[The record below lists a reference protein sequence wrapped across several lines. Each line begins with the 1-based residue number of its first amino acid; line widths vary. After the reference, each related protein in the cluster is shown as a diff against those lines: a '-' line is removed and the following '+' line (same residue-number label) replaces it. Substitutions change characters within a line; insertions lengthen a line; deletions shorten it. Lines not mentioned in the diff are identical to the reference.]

1 MDMDEE
7 RPRTSIRPPGRTPW
21 IVLAVAV
28 ATGLAIAFLWLSRQA
43 PRPPTPA
50 AQPAPVASEAP
61 APSAVTPVPG
71 DRLRALLDAVS
82 PDPAIRRLLAGEE
95 LARRWAVAT
104 DNVAEGVVPRRLL
117 APLGPSGSFSVQR
130 RGDTVVVD
138 PASYP
143 RYDRIGDLAA
153 SLDAAAIAAAYR
165 ALRPAL
171 DAAYRGLGY
180 PEGSIDRATARALAR
195 IEAAPVR
202 GGDVDLVPGVGAS
215 WAYADPRLEQLPDVE
230 RQLLRMGPR
239 NAGIVKE
246 KAREIARALALPP
259 SGR

>member
-1 MDMDEE
+1 
-7 RPRTSIRPPGRTPW
+7 
-21 IVLAVAV
+21 
-28 ATGLAIAFLWLSRQA
+28 
-43 PRPPTPA
+43 
-50 AQPAPVASEAP
+50 
-61 APSAVTPVPG
+61 
-71 DRLRALLDAVS
+71 
-82 PDPAIRRLLAGEE
+82 
-95 LARRWAVAT
+95 
-104 DNVAEGVVPRRLL
+104 
-117 APLGPSGSFSVQR
+117 VQR
-130 RGDTVVVD
+130 RGDAVVVD
-138 PASYP
+138 PASYQ

-153 SLDAAAIAAAYR
+153 SLDAGALAAAYG

-259 SGR
+259 AGR